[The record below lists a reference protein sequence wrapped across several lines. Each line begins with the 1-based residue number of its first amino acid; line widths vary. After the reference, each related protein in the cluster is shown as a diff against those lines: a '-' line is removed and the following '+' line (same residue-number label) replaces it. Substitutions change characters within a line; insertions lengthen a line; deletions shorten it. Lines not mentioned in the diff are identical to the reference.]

1 MNKYTIIKTVND
13 VNASRNAAY
22 TAAWDQAQSLL
33 DAIKE
38 DLDCKQPPF
47 ERITWAQLAYI
58 SRIVDMLR
66 CTYFNPEDE

>member
-1 MNKYTIIKTVND
+1 MTMTRDD
-13 VNASRNAAY
+13 VNTARNAAY
-22 TAAWDQAQSLL
+22 TAAWSQAQSLL

-38 DLDCKQPPF
+38 ELDCEQPPF

-66 CTYFNPEDE
+66 RTYFNLEDE